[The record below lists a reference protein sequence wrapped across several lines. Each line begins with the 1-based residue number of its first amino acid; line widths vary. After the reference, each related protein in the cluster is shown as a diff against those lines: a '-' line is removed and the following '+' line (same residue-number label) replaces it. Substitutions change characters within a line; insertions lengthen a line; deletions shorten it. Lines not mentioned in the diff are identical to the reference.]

1 MHAFSLLMRG
11 LAIANLLAL
20 LFLPKSRGRRGFFVY
35 LLYQFDII
43 RAVMLAREAICLN
56 ELFILGEL
64 MNNPMHGY
72 LLHQI
77 LNGAIGPTR
86 KISWGV
92 VYPLIHGL
100 LAEGLIEQVPD
111 EKTEGGQGRGKKKIM
126 YSITEEGRMRFS
138 RLMEEPIPYSP
149 DYDLHFYIKLKN
161 FDLIGSEP
169 RFLILHQ
176 YKDYLRY
183 EIRHEEERIEY
194 VNKDGRIPDGEQQYI
209 LVFFRHRLEK
219 LRFDEEWVLQLIDSH
234 RTPGTDSNGS
244 EPESS

>member
-1 MHAFSLLMRG
+1 M
-11 LAIANLLAL
+11 
-20 LFLPKSRGRRGFFVY
+20 
-35 LLYQFDII
+35 
-43 RAVMLAREAICLN
+43 N

-64 MNNPMHGY
+64 INNPMHGY

-92 VYPLIHGL
+92 LYPLIHGL
-100 LAEGLIEQVPD
+100 LADGLIEQVPD
-111 EKTEGGQGRGKKKIM
+111 EQSEGARQGRGKKKIM
-126 YSITEEGRMRFS
+126 YSITEEGRMRFF

-149 DYDLHFYIKLKN
+149 DYELHFYIKLKN
-161 FDLIGSEP
+161 FDLISREL

-194 VNKDGRIPDGEQQYI
+194 VNKDERIPDGEQQYI
-209 LVFFRHRLEK
+209 LIFFRHRLER
-219 LRFDEEWVLQLIDSH
+219 LRFDEEWALQLISSH
-234 RTPGTDSNGS
+234 RTNGEDLNGREPGNV
-244 EPESS
+244 